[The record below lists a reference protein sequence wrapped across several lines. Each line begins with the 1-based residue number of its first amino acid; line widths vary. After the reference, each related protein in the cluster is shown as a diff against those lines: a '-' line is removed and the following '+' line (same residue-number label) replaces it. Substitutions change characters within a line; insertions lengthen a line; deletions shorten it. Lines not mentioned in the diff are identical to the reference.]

1 MNKKERL
8 PEDTNELKEY
18 LTTQV
23 SRRQALSTAG
33 KAAAGIVGLAI
44 IGGGA
49 YAMTQSGGGAAP
61 ATVTQTATVTA
72 QAAAAAKPA
81 VKNPDTIVVGTRAA
95 IGNFDTVTPG
105 YRWASNLAY
114 TAYNLSL
121 IHI

>member
-81 VKNPDTIVVGTRAA
+81 GESPTRGDDGKGSRARRHSPRGNHPRERHVGL
-95 IGNFDTVTPG
+95 V
-105 YRWASNLAY
+105 L
-114 TAYNLSL
+114 
-121 IHI
+121 